1 MVPQTHGEDQVKHE
15 HDPVPI
21 RGGVQRGEAAPD
33 SEGGFFFACLLTLL
47 FLLRTEFHR
56 VWRGSLLPSLGKH
69 TDRQRKREM
78 HARTAQISLCF
89 RGSRQGRAQAQSEST
104 LQ

>member
-1 MVPQTHGEDQVKHE
+1 MVPQTHGEVFTEDQVKHE

-69 TDRQRKREM
+69 
-78 HARTAQISLCF
+78 
-89 RGSRQGRAQAQSEST
+89 
-104 LQ
+104 

>member
-47 FLLRTEFHR
+47 FLLRSEFHR

-69 TDRQRKREM
+69 RQTAQKRM
-78 HARTAQISLCF
+78 DASTVQISLCF
-89 RGSRQGRAQAQSEST
+89 RGSRQGRAQA
-104 LQ
+104 